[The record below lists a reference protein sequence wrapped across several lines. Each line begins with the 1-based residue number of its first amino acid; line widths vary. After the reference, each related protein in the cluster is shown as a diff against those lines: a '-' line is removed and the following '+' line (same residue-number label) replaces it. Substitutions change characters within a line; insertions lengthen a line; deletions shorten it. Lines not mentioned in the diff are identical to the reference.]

1 VNAEASAQKAVA
13 TNAGTAICTTC
24 PYCGVGCGIRTDGVT
39 LKGDTQHPANA
50 GRLCVKGS
58 SVLETLGDQD
68 RLLNPEVD
76 GEVVSWG
83 QALDEVAGRF
93 RRIVEEHGPDA
104 VAFYVSGQ
112 LLTEDYYVANKLMKG
127 YIGSANIDTNS
138 RLCMSSAVVA
148 HKRAFGEDV
157 VPGCYEDL
165 ELADL
170 VILTGSNTAWA
181 HPIVYQRIVAAKQA
195 RPVMK
200 VVVIDPRRTA
210 TCDLADLHLAIRPGQ
225 DVPLFNGLLT
235 WLDDNKALDQAY
247 IDAHTEGFQATLE
260 TARSQG
266 NDWDALAAKMG
277 VSKVDLTT
285 FYHWFATCERTVT
298 VFSQGVN
305 QARNGSDQGN
315 AIINAHLAT
324 GRVGKPGASP
334 FSITGQPNAMGGRE
348 VGGLANQLAV
358 HLDIDNPAHHAAV
371 ADFWQAPALATR
383 NGLTAVEL
391 FEAVASGEVKAVWIM
406 ATNPVDSLP
415 EADKVRQALLACDTV
430 VVSDCVASGDTL
442 ACADIRLPAL
452 GWGEKS
458 GMVTNSERCV
468 SRQRPFV
475 PAPGQAKADWWIITE
490 VAQRMGF
497 ADAFPYQHERDI
509 FAEYSALTAVAGQF
523 GKRLDLTGAA
533 DLSADQYAQWQPQQ
547 WPLKGDPRCFAD
559 GQFSTPSGRARFV
572 TCENPPVR
580 QIGDAFPIILNSGRI
595 RDQWHTMTRTGR
607 AGRLFAHLSE
617 PFAALHPKDIERY
630 RLQEGGFVRLT
641 SRVGDALVR
650 VTRDT
655 GQRPGTAFMPMH
667 WTDQFSRRAR
677 VDALVPARLDP
688 HSGQPAFKHTPV
700 NVSDWQP
707 RWHGWLFTA
716 ASPPAVEYWARVPVD
731 AFLQAGQ
738 VQRYRLAG
746 DADLTEQ
753 QLHDWLPQAAQ
764 WLALNDPAT
773 GHYRRAALDKD
784 GRLLAWLAIGE
795 TLPVCDVDWLADC
808 FADDADIQHMAILAG
823 QSADAGPD
831 LGPVICSC
839 FQVRQKT
846 IEGVVEEGAD
856 SVEAI
861 GKGCQAGTN
870 CGSCIPELRG
880 LLETCTS

>member
-1 VNAEASAQKAVA
+1 MS
-13 TNAGTAICTTC
+13 ICTTC
-24 PYCGVGCGIRTDGVT
+24 PYCGVGCGIKTDGVT
-39 LKGDTQHPANA
+39 LQGDMQHPANA

-68 RLLNPEVD
+68 RLLQPQVN
-76 GEVVSWG
+76 GEGVSWDR
-83 QALDEVAGRF
+83 ALDEVAERF

-127 YIGSANIDTNS
+127 FIGSANIDTNS

-181 HPIVYQRIVAAKQA
+181 HPIVYQRIAAAKQA
-195 RPVMK
+195 RPHMK

-235 WLDDNKALDQAY
+235 WLDDHNGLDRDY
-247 IDAHTEGFQATLE
+247 IHAHTEGFAATLA
-260 TARSQG
+260 TAREQG
-266 NDWDALAAKMG
+266 NDWATLAEQLG
-277 VSKVDLTT
+277 VSQEDLTT
-285 FYHWFATCERTVT
+285 FYDWFAACDRTVT

-358 HLDIDNPAHHAAV
+358 HLDIDNPEHHAAV
-371 ADFWQAPALATR
+371 ANFWQTDTLATE
-383 NGLTAVEL
+383 NGLTAVDL
-391 FEAVASGEVKAVWIM
+391 FNAVESGQVKAVWIM

-415 EADKVRQALLACDTV
+415 EADRVRHALMACDTV

-475 PAPGQAKADWWIITE
+475 KAPGDARADWWIISE
-490 VAQRMGF
+490 VARRMGYRS
-497 ADAFPYQHERDI
+497 AFPYQHEHQI
-509 FAEYSALTAVAGQF
+509 FAEYSALTALAGRF
-523 GKRLDLTGAA
+523 GKRLDMTAA
-533 DLSADQYAQWQPQQ
+533 AELSADQYEQWQPQQ
-547 WPLKGDPRCFAD
+547 WPLQGEPRCFGD
-559 GQFSTPSGRARFV
+559 GHFATPTGRGRFV
-572 TCENPPVR
+572 VCENPKVH
-580 QIGDAFPIILNSGRI
+580 QIGDAFPVILNSGRI

-617 PFAALHPKDIERY
+617 PFAALHPNDIERY
-630 RLQEGGFVRLT
+630 RLKEGGFVRLA
-641 SRVGDALVR
+641 SKVGDALVR
-650 VTRDT
+650 VTSDA

-707 RWHGWLFTA
+707 R
-716 ASPPAVEYWARVPVD
+716 
-731 AFLQAGQ
+731 
-738 VQRYRLAG
+738 
-746 DADLTEQ
+746 
-753 QLHDWLPQAAQ
+753 
-764 WLALNDPAT
+764 
-773 GHYRRAALDKD
+773 
-784 GRLLAWLAIGE
+784 
-795 TLPVCDVDWLADC
+795 
-808 FADDADIQHMAILAG
+808 
-823 QSADAGPD
+823 
-831 LGPVICSC
+831 
-839 FQVRQKT
+839 
-846 IEGVVEEGAD
+846 
-856 SVEAI
+856 
-861 GKGCQAGTN
+861 
-870 CGSCIPELRG
+870 
-880 LLETCTS
+880 

>member
-1 VNAEASAQKAVA
+1 MSS
-13 TNAGTAICTTC
+13 ICTTC
-24 PYCGVGCGIRTDGVT
+24 PYCGVGCGIRTDGKT
-39 LKGDTQHPANA
+39 LQGDEIHPANG

-68 RLLNPEVD
+68 RLLYPDVD
-76 GEVVSWG
+76 GERVTWD
-83 QALDEVAGRF
+83 QALDEVAERF
-93 RRIVEEHGPDA
+93 RRIVEEHGPDS

-165 ELADL
+165 EIADL

-181 HPIVYQRIVAAKQA
+181 HPIVYQRIAAAKQA
-195 RPVMK
+195 RPEMK

-210 TCDLADLHLAIRPGQ
+210 TCDLADLHIAIRPGQ

-235 WLDDNKALDQAY
+235 WLDDHNALDTGY
-247 IDAHTEGFQATLE
+247 INAHTSGFDAALA
-260 TARSQG
+260 TAREQG
-266 NDWDALAAKMG
+266 NDWDALANQLG
-277 VSKVDLTT
+277 VSHVDLTT
-285 FYHWFATCERTVT
+285 FYHWFAACERTVT

-358 HLDIDNPAHHAAV
+358 HLDIDNAEHHAAV
-371 ADFWQAPALATR
+371 ADFWQTETLATK
-383 NGLTAVEL
+383 NGLTAVDL
-391 FEAVASGEVKAVWIM
+391 FNAVESGQVKAVWIM

-415 EADKVRQALLACDTV
+415 EADRVRHALMACDTV

-475 PAPGQAKADWWIITE
+475 APPGEAKADWWIITE
-490 VAQRMGF
+490 VARRMGF
-497 ADAFPYQHERDI
+497 ATAFAYQNEHEI
-509 FAEYSALTAVAGQF
+509 FAEYSALTALAGRF
-523 GKRLDLTGAA
+523 GKRLDLTAA
-533 DLSADQYAQWQPQQ
+533 AELSADQYENWQPQQ
-547 WPLKGDPRCFAD
+547 WPLNGGSRCFGD
-559 GQFSTPSGRARFV
+559 GQFATPDGRGRFIV
-572 TCENPPVR
+572 CENPVVHK
-580 QIGDAFPIILNSGRI
+580 IGEAFPIILNSGRI

-617 PFAALHPKDIERY
+617 PFTALHPNDIERY
-630 RLQEGGFVRLT
+630 RLSDGGFVRLT
-641 SRVGDALVR
+641 SKVGDALVR
-650 VTRDT
+650 VKSDA

-716 ASPPAVEYWARVPVD
+716 ATPPAVEYWARVPVD

-753 QLHDWLPQAAQ
+753 QLHEWMPEAAQ
-764 WLALNDPAT
+764 WLALNDPST
-773 GHYRRAALDKD
+773 GHYRRAALDAGGK
-784 GRLLAWLAIGE
+784 LIAWLAIGE
-795 TLPVCDVDWLADC
+795 SLPLCDVEWLASC
-808 FADDADIQHMAILAG
+808 FAGVEDVQPLSILAG
-823 QSADAGPD
+823 QPADAGPD

-839 FQVRQKT
+839 HQVRQKT
-846 IEGVVEEGAD
+846 IEASVEEGAD
-856 SVEAI
+856 TVEAI
-861 GKGCQAGTN
+861 GLCCKAGTN

-880 LLETCTS
+880 LLETLAV

>member
-1 VNAEASAQKAVA
+1 MSS
-13 TNAGTAICTTC
+13 ICTTC
-24 PYCGVGCGIRTDGVT
+24 PYCGVGCGIRTDGKE
-39 LKGDTQHPANA
+39 LQGDSAHPANA

-68 RLLNPEVD
+68 RLLYPDID
-76 GEVVSWG
+76 GERVSWDR
-83 QALDEVAGRF
+83 ALDEVAERF
-93 RRIVEEHGPDA
+93 RRIVDEHGPDA

-165 ELADL
+165 EIADL

-181 HPIVYQRIVAAKQA
+181 HPIVYQRIAAAKQA
-195 RPVMK
+195 RPEMK

-210 TCDLADLHLAIRPGQ
+210 TCDLADLHIPVRPGQ

-235 WLDDNKALDQAY
+235 WLDDHNALDQDY
-247 IDAHTEGFQATLE
+247 IAHHTNGFDQALA
-260 TARSQG
+260 TARAQG
-266 NDWDALAAKMG
+266 NDWDALSRQLG

-285 FYHWFATCERTVT
+285 FYHWFAACERTVT

-358 HLDIDNPAHHAAV
+358 HLDIDNPEHHAAV
-371 ADFWQAPALATR
+371 ADFWQTEQLAKH
-383 NGLTAVEL
+383 NGLTAVDL
-391 FEAVASGEVKAVWIM
+391 FNAVESGEVKAVWIM

-415 EADKVRQALLACDTV
+415 EADRVRHALMGCDTV

-452 GWGEKS
+452 GWSEKS
-458 GMVTNSERCV
+458 GMVTNSERCI
-468 SRQRPFV
+468 SRQRPFQ
-475 PAPGQAKADWWIITE
+475 PAPGEARADWWIITE
-490 VAQRMGF
+490 VARRMGYTQGF
-497 ADAFPYQHERDI
+497 GYQHEHEI
-509 FAEYSALTAVAGQF
+509 FAEYSALTALAGRF
-523 GKRLDLTGAA
+523 GKRLDLTAA
-533 DLSADQYAQWQPQQ
+533 AELSADQYEQWQPQQ
-547 WPLKGDPRCFAD
+547 WPLQGGDRCFAD
-559 GQFSTPSGRARFV
+559 GTFSTPDGRARFV
-572 TCENPPVR
+572 ACENPVVR
-580 QIGDAFPIILNSGRI
+580 EIGDSFPIILNSGRI

-630 RLQEGGFVRLT
+630 RLADGGFVRLT

-650 VTRDT
+650 VKSDG

-667 WTDQFSRRAR
+667 WIDQFSRRAR

-716 ASPPAVEYWARVPVD
+716 ATPPAVEYWARVPVD

-753 QLHDWLPQAAQ
+753 QLHEWMPEAAQ
-764 WLALNDPAT
+764 WLALNDPST
-773 GHYRRAALDKD
+773 GHFRRAALDSD
-784 GRLLAWLAIGE
+784 GKLIAWLAIGE
-795 TLPVCDVDWLADC
+795 TLPLCDVEWLATC
-808 FADDADIQHMAILAG
+808 FTEGSEVQALSILAG
-823 QSADAGPD
+823 QPADAGPD

-839 FQVRQKT
+839 HQVRQKT
-846 IEGVVEEGAD
+846 IEAAVEEGAD

-861 GKGCQAGTN
+861 GKCCKAGTN

-880 LLETCTS
+880 LLETCSA

>member
-76 GEVVSWG
+76 GEVVSWD

>member
-1 VNAEASAQKAVA
+1 MS
-13 TNAGTAICTTC
+13 ICTTC
-24 PYCGVGCGIRTDGVT
+24 PYCGVGCGIKTDGIE
-39 LKGDTQHPANA
+39 LQGDKQHPANA

-58 SVLETLGDQD
+58 SVLETLGDQG
-68 RLLNPEVD
+68 RLLQPEVN
-76 GEVVSWG
+76 GQVVSWDR
-83 QALDEVAGRF
+83 ALDEVADRF
-93 RRIVEEHGPDA
+93 RRIVDEHGPDA

-127 YIGSANIDTNS
+127 FIGSANIDTNS

-181 HPIVYQRIVAAKQA
+181 HPIVYQRIAAAKQA
-195 RPVMK
+195 RPDMK

-235 WLDDNKALDQAY
+235 WLDDHNALDQDY
-247 IDAHTEGFQATLE
+247 IDAHTEGFDSTLH
-260 TARSQG
+260 TARKQG
-266 NDWDALAAKMG
+266 NDWHALAEQMG
-277 VSKVDLTT
+277 VSQVDLTT
-285 FYHWFATCERTVT
+285 FYHWFSACERTVT

-358 HLDIDNPAHHAAV
+358 HLDIDNPEHHAAV
-371 ADFWQAPALATR
+371 ADFWQTETLATE
-383 NGLTAVEL
+383 NGLTAVDL
-391 FEAVASGEVKAVWIM
+391 FNAVESGQVKAVWIM

-415 EADKVRQALLACDTV
+415 EADRVRHALMACDTV

-475 PAPGQAKADWWIITE
+475 KAPGDAKADWWIVTE
-490 VAQRMGF
+490 VARRMGY
-497 ADAFPYQHERDI
+497 DYAFPYQHEHEI
-509 FAEYSALTAVAGQF
+509 FAEYSALTALAGRF
-523 GKRLDLTGAA
+523 GKRLDMTAAA
-533 DLSADQYAQWQPQQ
+533 DLSADQYEQWQPQQ
-547 WPLKGDPRCFAD
+547 WPLQGNPRCFGD
-559 GQFSTPSGRARFV
+559 GQFATANGRGRFV
-572 TCENPPVR
+572 ACENPKVR

-617 PFAALHPKDIERY
+617 PFAALHPEDIERY
-630 RLQEGGFVRLT
+630 RLKEGGFVRL
-641 SRVGDALVR
+641 SSKVGDALVR
-650 VTRDT
+650 VTSDT

-716 ASPPAVEYWARVPVD
+716 APAPAVEYWARVPVD
-731 AFLQAGQ
+731 AFLQTGQ

-753 QLHDWLPQAAQ
+753 QLHDWMPEAAQ
-764 WLALNDPAT
+764 WLALNDPAS
-773 GHYRRAALDKD
+773 GHFRRAALDSE

-795 TLPVCDVDWLADC
+795 ELPLCDVEWLANC
-808 FADDADIQHMAILAG
+808 FADEAETQHLALLAG
-823 QSADAGPD
+823 QPVDAGPD

-846 IEGVVEEGAD
+846 IEAAVEAGAD

-880 LLETCTS
+880 LLETCSV

>member
-1 VNAEASAQKAVA
+1 MS
-13 TNAGTAICTTC
+13 ICTTC
-24 PYCGVGCGIRTDGVT
+24 PYCGVGCGIKTDGIT
-39 LKGDTQHPANA
+39 LQGDTQHPANA

-68 RLLNPEVD
+68 RLLQPQVN
-76 GEVVSWG
+76 GEGVSWDR
-83 QALDEVAGRF
+83 ALDEVADRF

-127 YIGSANIDTNS
+127 FIGSANIDTNS

-195 RPVMK
+195 RPHMK

-235 WLDDNKALDQAY
+235 WLDDHNGLDRDY
-247 IDAHTEGFQATLE
+247 IHAHTEGFAATLA
-260 TARSQG
+260 TAREQG
-266 NDWDALAAKMG
+266 NDWATLAEQLG
-277 VSKVDLTT
+277 VSQEDLTT
-285 FYHWFATCERTVT
+285 FYDWFAACDRTVT

-358 HLDIDNPAHHAAV
+358 HLDIDNPEHHAAV
-371 ADFWQAPALATR
+371 ANFWQTDTLATE
-383 NGLTAVEL
+383 NGLTAVDL
-391 FEAVASGEVKAVWIM
+391 FNAVESGQVKAVWIM

-415 EADKVRQALLACDTV
+415 EADRVRHALMACDTV
-430 VVSDCVASGDTL
+430 
-442 ACADIRLPAL
+442 
-452 GWGEKS
+452 
-458 GMVTNSERCV
+458 MVTNSERCV

-475 PAPGQAKADWWIITE
+475 KAPGDARADWWIISE
-490 VAQRMGF
+490 VARRMGY
-497 ADAFPYQHERDI
+497 ASAFPYQHEHQI
-509 FAEYSALTAVAGQF
+509 FAEYSALTALAGRF
-523 GKRLDLTGAA
+523 GKRLDMTAAA
-533 DLSADQYAQWQPQQ
+533 DLSADQYEQWQPQQ
-547 WPLKGDPRCFAD
+547 WPLQGEPRCFGD
-559 GQFSTPSGRARFV
+559 GHFATPDGRARFV
-572 TCENPPVR
+572 VCENPNVHR
-580 QIGDAFPIILNSGRI
+580 IGDAFPIILNSGRI

-617 PFAALHPKDIERY
+617 PFAALHPNDIERY
-630 RLQEGGFVRLT
+630 RLKEGGFVRLA
-641 SRVGDALVR
+641 SKVGDALVR
-650 VTRDT
+650 VTSDA

-716 ASPPAVEYWARVPVD
+716 APPPAVEYWARVPVG

-753 QLHDWLPQAAQ
+753 QLHDWLPDAAQ

-773 GHYRRAALDKD
+773 GHFRRAALDSE
-784 GRLLAWLAIGE
+784 GRLLAWLAIGDE
-795 TLPVCDVDWLADC
+795 LPLCDVEWLANC
-808 FADDADIQHMAILAG
+808 FADEADTPHLALLAG
-823 QSADAGPD
+823 QPVDAGPD

-839 FQVRQKT
+839 FQVREKT
-846 IEGVVEEGAD
+846 IQAAVEEGAD

-880 LLETCTS
+880 LLESCSV

>member
-1 VNAEASAQKAVA
+1 MS
-13 TNAGTAICTTC
+13 ICTTC
-24 PYCGVGCGIRTDGVT
+24 PYCGVGCGIKTDGIE
-39 LKGDTQHPANA
+39 LQGDKQHPANA

-58 SVLETLGDQD
+58 SVLETLGDQG
-68 RLLNPEVD
+68 RLLQPEVN
-76 GEVVSWG
+76 GQVVSWDR
-83 QALDEVAGRF
+83 ALDEVADRF
-93 RRIVEEHGPDA
+93 RRIVDEHGPDA

-127 YIGSANIDTNS
+127 FIGSANIDTNS

-181 HPIVYQRIVAAKQA
+181 HPIVYQRIAAAKQA
-195 RPVMK
+195 RPDMK

-235 WLDDNKALDQAY
+235 WLDDHNALDQDY
-247 IDAHTEGFQATLE
+247 IDAHTEGFDSTLH
-260 TARSQG
+260 TARKQG
-266 NDWDALAAKMG
+266 NDWHALAEQMG
-277 VSKVDLTT
+277 VSQVDLTT
-285 FYHWFATCERTVT
+285 FYHWFSACERTVT

-358 HLDIDNPAHHAAV
+358 HLDIDNPEHHAAV
-371 ADFWQAPALATR
+371 ADFWQTETLATE
-383 NGLTAVEL
+383 NGLTAVDL
-391 FEAVASGEVKAVWIM
+391 FNAVESGQVKAVWIM

-415 EADKVRQALLACDTV
+415 EADRVRHALMACDTV

-475 PAPGQAKADWWIITE
+475 KAPGDAKADWWIVTE
-490 VAQRMGF
+490 VARRMGY
-497 ADAFPYQHERDI
+497 DYAFPYQHEHEI
-509 FAEYSALTAVAGQF
+509 FAEYSALTALAGRF
-523 GKRLDLTGAA
+523 GKRLDMTAAA
-533 DLSADQYAQWQPQQ
+533 DLSADQYEQWQPQQ
-547 WPLKGDPRCFAD
+547 WPLQGNPRCFGD
-559 GQFSTPSGRARFV
+559 GQFATANGRGRFV
-572 TCENPPVR
+572 ACENPKVR

-617 PFAALHPKDIERY
+617 PFAALHPEDIERY
-630 RLQEGGFVRLT
+630 RLKEGGFVRL
-641 SRVGDALVR
+641 SSKVGDALVR
-650 VTRDT
+650 VTSDT

-716 ASPPAVEYWARVPVD
+716 APAPAVEYWARVPVD
-731 AFLQAGQ
+731 AFLQTGQ

-753 QLHDWLPQAAQ
+753 QLHDWMPEAAQ
-764 WLALNDPAT
+764 WLALNDPAS
-773 GHYRRAALDKD
+773 GHFRRAALDSD

-795 TLPVCDVDWLADC
+795 ELPLCDVEWLANC
-808 FADDADIQHMAILAG
+808 FADEAETQHLALLAG
-823 QSADAGPD
+823 QPVDAGPD

-846 IEGVVEEGAD
+846 IEAAVEAGAD

-880 LLETCTS
+880 LLETCSV

>member
-1 VNAEASAQKAVA
+1 
-13 TNAGTAICTTC
+13 
-24 PYCGVGCGIRTDGVT
+24 
-39 LKGDTQHPANA
+39 
-50 GRLCVKGS
+50 
-58 SVLETLGDQD
+58 
-68 RLLNPEVD
+68 
-76 GEVVSWG
+76 
-83 QALDEVAGRF
+83 
-93 RRIVEEHGPDA
+93 
-104 VAFYVSGQ
+104 
-112 LLTEDYYVANKLMKG
+112 MKG

-195 RPVMK
+195 RPDMK

-371 ADFWQAPALATR
+371 ADFWQAPALATS

-823 QSADAGPD
+823 QPADAGPD

-839 FQVRQKT
+839 FQVRQKN
-846 IEGVVEEGAD
+846 IEGAVEEGAD

>member
-1 VNAEASAQKAVA
+1 MSV
-13 TNAGTAICTTC
+13 CTTC
-24 PYCGVGCGIRTDGVT
+24 PYCGVGCGINTDGER
-39 LKGDTQHPANA
+39 LSGDNAHPANA

-68 RLLNPEVD
+68 RLLEPEIQGRTVSWEKAL
-76 GEVVSWG
+76 GEV
-83 QALDEVAGRF
+83 ADRF
-93 RRIVEEHGPDA
+93 RRVIDQHGPDA

-157 VPGCYEDL
+157 VPGCYDDL

-181 HPIVYQRIVAAKQA
+181 HPIVYQRIAAAKA
-195 RPVMK
+195 ERPAMK

-210 TCDLADLHLAIRPGQ
+210 TCDLADLHLAINPGQ
-225 DVPLFNGLLT
+225 DVTLFNALLG
-235 WLDDNKALDQAY
+235 WLADNNGLDDDY
-247 IDAHTEGFQATLE
+247 IRDHTEGLE
-260 TARSQG
+260 Q
-266 NDWDALAAKMG
+266 ALAQAGQGHRHAGKLAAQLG
-277 VSKVDLTT
+277 LSRQDLDS
-285 FYHWFATCERTVT
+285 FFHWFRDTPRTVT
-298 VFSQGVN
+298 VFSQGIN
-305 QARNGSDQGN
+305 QSRNGSDQGN

-358 HLDIDNPAHHAAV
+358 HLDIENPDHRQAV
-371 ADFWQAPALATR
+371 QTFWQSPTLADHA
-383 NGLTAVEL
+383 GLNAVDLFRAVE
-391 FEAVASGEVKAVWIM
+391 SGQVKAVWIM

-415 EADKVRQALLACDTV
+415 EADRVRHALMACDTV

-442 ACADIRLPAL
+442 ACADIKLPAL

-458 GMVTNSERCV
+458 GMVTNSERCM
-468 SRQRPFV
+468 SRQRAFV
-475 PAPGQAKADWWIITE
+475 PAPGLARPDWWIITQ
-490 VAQRMGF
+490 VARRMGF
-497 ADAFPYQHERDI
+497 ARGFEYQHEQEI
-509 FAEYSALTAVAGQF
+509 FAEYAALTAEAVRF
-523 GKRLDLTGAA
+523 GKRLDLTAA
-533 DLSADQYAQWQPQQ
+533 AGLSADQYERWLPAR
-547 WPLKGDPRCFAD
+547 WPLQGADRCFAD
-559 GQFSTPSGRARFV
+559 GRFSTASGRARFV
-572 TCENPPVR
+572 PCAPPPSVETR
-580 QIGDAFPIILNSGRI
+580 AEFPLLLNSGRI

-617 PFAALHPKDIERY
+617 PFAALHPNDIQRF
-630 RLQEGGFVRLT
+630 RLCDGGFVRLT

-650 VTRDT
+650 VRADA
-655 GQRPGTAFMPMH
+655 GQQPGTAFMPMH

-716 ASPPAVEYWARVPVD
+716 VTPPAVEYWARVPVD
-731 AFLQAGQ
+731 AFVQAGQ

-746 DADLTEQ
+746 DADLTQQ
-753 QLHDWLPQAAQ
+753 QLQEWLPDAAQ
-764 WLALNDPAT
+764 WLHLDDPGQ
-773 GHYRRAALDKD
+773 GHFRRAAMDSH
-784 GRLLAWLAIGE
+784 GRLLAWLAIGPD
-795 TLPVCDVDWLADC
+795 LPNCDVEWLADC
-808 FADDADIQHMAILAG
+808 FAMDASPPPLALLAG
-823 QSADAGPD
+823 QPADAGPD
-831 LGPVICSC
+831 LGAVVCSC
-839 FQVRQKT
+839 FQVREKT
-846 IEGVVEEGAD
+846 IEAAIEEGAD
-856 SVEAI
+856 SAEAI
-861 GKGCQAGTN
+861 GRCCQAGTN
-870 CGSCIPELRG
+870 CGSCVPELKALLARG
-880 LLETCTS
+880 ETAMLASTAE

>member
-1 VNAEASAQKAVA
+1 
-13 TNAGTAICTTC
+13 
-24 PYCGVGCGIRTDGVT
+24 
-39 LKGDTQHPANA
+39 
-50 GRLCVKGS
+50 
-58 SVLETLGDQD
+58 
-68 RLLNPEVD
+68 
-76 GEVVSWG
+76 
-83 QALDEVAGRF
+83 
-93 RRIVEEHGPDA
+93 
-104 VAFYVSGQ
+104 
-112 LLTEDYYVANKLMKG
+112 
-127 YIGSANIDTNS
+127 
-138 RLCMSSAVVA
+138 
-148 HKRAFGEDV
+148 V

-195 RPVMK
+195 RPDMK

-247 IDAHTEGFQATLE
+247 IDAHTEGFRATLE

-823 QSADAGPD
+823 QPADAGPD

>member
-1 VNAEASAQKAVA
+1 MSV
-13 TNAGTAICTTC
+13 CTTC
-24 PYCGVGCGIRTDGVT
+24 PYCGVGCGIRTDAKT
-39 LKGDTQHPANA
+39 LSGDDNHPANG

-68 RLLNPEVD
+68 RLLHPQVNN
-76 GEVVSWG
+76 EVVSWNT
-83 QALDEVAGRF
+83 ALDEVAGRF
-93 RRIVEEHGPDA
+93 RRIIDEHGPDA

-127 YIGSANIDTNS
+127 FIGSANIDTNS

-181 HPIVYQRIVAAKQA
+181 HPIVYQRIAAAKQA
-195 RPVMK
+195 RPEMK

-235 WLDDNKALDQAY
+235 WLDDHDALNRSY
-247 IDAHTEGFQATLE
+247 IDAHTEGFDATLAM
-260 TARSQG
+260 ARSQG
-266 NDWDALAAKMG
+266 NDWAQLAGQLG
-277 VSKVDLTT
+277 VSQVDLTT
-285 FYHWFATCERTVT
+285 FYHWFASCERTVT

-358 HLDIDNPAHHAAV
+358 HLDIDNPEHHAAV
-371 ADFWQAPALATR
+371 ADFWQTSTLAR
-383 NGLTAVEL
+383 ENGLTAVDL
-391 FEAVASGEVKAVWIM
+391 FNAVESGKVKAVWIM

-415 EADKVRQALLACDTV
+415 EADRVRHALMACDTV

-458 GMVTNSERCV
+458 GMVTNSERCM

-475 PAPGQAKADWWIITE
+475 PAPGEAKADWWIITE
-490 VAQRMGF
+490 VARRMGYERAF
-497 ADAFPYQHERDI
+497 AYQHERDI
-509 FAEYSALTAVAGQF
+509 FTEYSALTALAGRF
-523 GKRLDLTGAA
+523 GKRLDLTAAA
-533 DLSADQYAQWQPQQ
+533 DLSADQYEQWQPQQ
-547 WPLKGDPRCFAD
+547 WPLQGDARCFGD
-559 GQFSTPSGRARFV
+559 GQFSTPSGRGRFV
-572 TCENPPVR
+572 PCENPVVR

-617 PFAALHPKDIERY
+617 PFAALHPKDIDRY
-630 RLQEGGFVRLT
+630 RLSDGGFVRLT
-641 SRVGDALVR
+641 SKVGDALVR
-650 VTRDT
+650 VKSDA

-716 ASPPAVEYWARVPVD
+716 ATPPAVEYWARVPVD

-753 QLHDWLPQAAQ
+753 QLHEWLPEAAQ

-773 GHYRRAALDKD
+773 GHFRRAALDGD
-784 GRLLAWLAIGE
+784 GKLIAWLAIGE
-795 TLPVCDVDWLADC
+795 TLPLCDVDWLASC
-808 FADDADIQHMAILAG
+808 FAGEEEVQPLSILAG
-823 QSADAGPD
+823 KPADAGPD
-831 LGPVICSC
+831 LGPVICTC
-839 FQVRQKT
+839 HQVRQKT
-846 IEGVVEEGAD
+846 IEAAVEEGAD

-861 GKGCQAGTN
+861 GQCCKAGTN
-870 CGSCIPELRG
+870 CGSCIPELRN
-880 LLETCTS
+880 LLETTTA

>member
-1 VNAEASAQKAVA
+1 MNAEASAQKAVA

-39 LKGDTQHPANA
+39 LKGDRQHPANA

-195 RPVMK
+195 RPDMK

-371 ADFWQAPALATR
+371 ADFWQAPALATS

-823 QSADAGPD
+823 QPADAGPD

-839 FQVRQKT
+839 FQVRQKN
-846 IEGVVEEGAD
+846 IEGAVEEGAD

>member
-1 VNAEASAQKAVA
+1 MNAEASAQKTVA

-76 GEVVSWG
+76 GEVVSWD

-93 RRIVEEHGPDA
+93 RRIVEEHGSDA

-195 RPVMK
+195 RPDMK

-823 QSADAGPD
+823 QPADAGPD

>member
-1 VNAEASAQKAVA
+1 MNAEASAQKAVA

-76 GEVVSWG
+76 GEVVSWD

>member
-1 VNAEASAQKAVA
+1 MSVEAKIQETEPMNAPLS
-13 TNAGTAICTTC
+13 TCTTC

-76 GEVVSWG
+76 GEVVSWD

-93 RRIVEEHGPDA
+93 RRIVDEHGPDA

-195 RPVMK
+195 RPHMK

-266 NDWDALAAKMG
+266 NDWNVLAAKMG

-285 FYHWFATCERTVT
+285 FYHWFAACERTVT

-371 ADFWQAPALATR
+371 ADFWQAPALATK

-391 FEAVASGEVKAVWIM
+391 FEAVSSGEVKAVWIM

-415 EADKVRQALLACDTV
+415 EADKVRQALMACDTV

-497 ADAFPYQHERDI
+497 ADAFPYQHEHDI

-547 WPLKGDPRCFAD
+547 WPLNGDPRCYAD

-572 TCENPPVR
+572 SCDNPPVR

-617 PFAALHPKDIERY
+617 PFAALHPQDIERY

-808 FADDADIQHMAILAG
+808 FAVEADIQHMAILAG
-823 QSADAGPD
+823 QPADAGPD
-831 LGPVICSC
+831 LGPVVCSC

>member
-1 VNAEASAQKAVA
+1 
-13 TNAGTAICTTC
+13 
-24 PYCGVGCGIRTDGVT
+24 
-39 LKGDTQHPANA
+39 
-50 GRLCVKGS
+50 
-58 SVLETLGDQD
+58 
-68 RLLNPEVD
+68 
-76 GEVVSWG
+76 
-83 QALDEVAGRF
+83 
-93 RRIVEEHGPDA
+93 
-104 VAFYVSGQ
+104 
-112 LLTEDYYVANKLMKG
+112 M
-127 YIGSANIDTNS
+127 
-138 RLCMSSAVVA
+138 
-148 HKRAFGEDV
+148 
-157 VPGCYEDL
+157 
-165 ELADL
+165 
-170 VILTGSNTAWA
+170 
-181 HPIVYQRIVAAKQA
+181 
-195 RPVMK
+195 
-200 VVVIDPRRTA
+200 
-210 TCDLADLHLAIRPGQ
+210 
-225 DVPLFNGLLT
+225 
-235 WLDDNKALDQAY
+235 
-247 IDAHTEGFQATLE
+247 
-260 TARSQG
+260 
-266 NDWDALAAKMG
+266 
-277 VSKVDLTT
+277 
-285 FYHWFATCERTVT
+285 
-298 VFSQGVN
+298 
-305 QARNGSDQGN
+305 
-315 AIINAHLAT
+315 
-324 GRVGKPGASP
+324 
-334 FSITGQPNAMGGRE
+334 
-348 VGGLANQLAV
+348 
-358 HLDIDNPAHHAAV
+358 
-371 ADFWQAPALATR
+371 
-383 NGLTAVEL
+383 
-391 FEAVASGEVKAVWIM
+391 
-406 ATNPVDSLP
+406 
-415 EADKVRQALLACDTV
+415 ACDTV

-497 ADAFPYQHERDI
+497 ADAFPYQHEHDI

-533 DLSADQYAQWQPQQ
+533 DLSADQYAQWQPQH
-547 WPLKGDPRCFAD
+547 WPLNGDPRCYAD

-572 TCENPPVR
+572 SCENPPAR

-617 PFAALHPKDIERY
+617 PFAALHPQDIERY

-784 GRLLAWLAIGE
+784 GHLLAWLAIGE

-808 FADDADIQHMAILAG
+808 FAVEADIQHMAILAG
-823 QSADAGPD
+823 QPADAGPN

-880 LLETCTS
+880 WLETCTS